1 MMGMVSI
8 STHQDCR
15 TVQKLPFCYL
25 CGKEFE
31 PGDERT
37 RDHLPPETV
46 FALADKQKGPVLW
59 LPAHKPCNE
68 AEGTTDQKL
77 GQLIGLRR
85 SEVPA
90 SRRDRQLK
98 FTVFPRQALG
108 AITNLNIDQAIWRWI
123 RGFHAALYREHMPN
137 APMRA
142 LTTPF
147 PRAEQKSRHAAV
159 EPMKEPQ
166 HRIIVQTI
174 KTNRAKRNLDLVH
187 THDAKLRYE
196 AVWVQS
202 DQGIWMCFF
211 GLDIYDWIDLGD
223 AGIDQRRGCAGC
235 YALSGGS
242 YPVSATRATPTSII
256 VPNRHPLDPFGP

>member
-1 MMGMVSI
+1 MVSI
-8 STHQDCR
+8 TTHQDCR
-15 TVQKLPFCYL
+15 TVQRLPFCYL
-25 CGKEFE
+25 CGQAFL
-31 PGDERT
+31 PGGKQT
-37 RDHLPPETV
+37 RDHLPPDTV

-68 AEGTTDQKL
+68 AEAPADQKL

-85 SEVPA
+85 FEVPA

-108 AITNLNIDQAIWRWI
+108 AITNVNIDQAIWRWV
-123 RGFHAALYREHMPN
+123 RGFHTALYREHMPN

-147 PRAEQKSRHAAV
+147 PRAQQQTSGAV
-159 EPMKEPQ
+159 IEPMKEPQ
-166 HRIIVQTI
+166 HRVIVKTI
-174 KTNRAKRNLDLVH
+174 KTNRAKRNLDLIH
-187 THDAKLRYE
+187 THDGKLRYE

-202 DQGIWMCFF
+202 DQGMWMCFF

-223 AGIDQRRGCAGC
+223 AGIQQRRGCAGC
-235 YALSGGS
+235 YALPDGG
-242 YPVSATRATPTSII
+242 YPASATRAVSTPII
-256 VPNRHPLDPFGP
+256 VPNLHPLDPFGP